1 MSRPLITQ
9 MLWEVAKAKKNSGVE
24 MQLEVLIREKERQT
38 VRESA
43 HFCKEAALVSIDVS
57 GTLVMWA

>member
-1 MSRPLITQ
+1 MSRPLVTQ
-9 MLWEVAKAKKNSGVE
+9 MLWEVAKAKKNSGGE
-24 MQLEVLIREKERQT
+24 MQLEVLIREKERQA

-43 HFCKEAALVSIDVS
+43 RFCKEAALVSIDAS

>member
-9 MLWEVAKAKKNSGVE
+9 MLWEVAKAKKNSG
-24 MQLEVLIREKERQT
+24 RNATRSAYKGKRKK

-43 HFCKEAALVSIDVS
+43 HFCKEAALISIDVS

>member
-1 MSRPLITQ
+1 

-24 MQLEVLIREKERQT
+24 MQLEVLIREKKE

-43 HFCKEAALVSIDVS
+43 HFCKEVVLVSIDVS
-57 GTLVMWA
+57 GTLVMWAALW